1 MEGGKPLD
9 TARSSASQRAFLY
22 ALTVLSL
29 LATPVVSNAQT
40 SGAARDSTLAQ
51 IEHLFEQQQWPE
63 VVRTVEAL
71 SFQNADVDYYYGSA
85 LAQLGRWEEAR
96 GAFLHGGELQPR
108 DKRFPIELGGV
119 AYKQNRYREAAAWL
133 RDGLQI
139 DPNDSYANDFLATIY
154 FVQGNLEA
162 ALKYWNRINKP
173 FMEEV
178 HTGPELK
185 ISPVLLDHSFTFAP
199 LDVLRRTD
207 LLASDRR
214 LQGLGIFPTYH
225 LSLGARE
232 DKKFDV
238 NFQAQE
244 RNGAG
249 NGMWQS
255 LLSIFRGLP
264 YQTIYP
270 EYFNIGGH
278 AMNFSSLLRW
288 DAQKR
293 RVSASLS
300 SPLENNPKY
309 RYQLGLDLR
318 NENWDIRRSFT
329 GPAPLLGSLN
339 LRREAVE
346 GSITGFSSGRW
357 GWSTGAEFSHRDYRS
372 VFSEST
378 LTPSLLLAGYE
389 LKHLAEFNYQILRIP
404 EQRLLLQ
411 SKLSSQIGAIW
422 ANPRRTFE
430 KLQGQ
435 VSGEWFPQ
443 MQGDDYRM
451 RETLRAG
458 ATFGHPPFDELFML
472 GLERDNDLWMRAH
485 IGTRDGRKGSAPLGS
500 NYVLSNWEID
510 KRVYDNGIFNVKLS
524 PFLDTGR
531 INGSFGL
538 GSQKWLWDTGIQVK
552 AGVLGVGVTF
562 TYGKDLCSG
571 NNAFYVTT
579 TR

>member
-1 MEGGKPLD
+1 MD
-9 TARSSASQRAFLY
+9 TARSSASQRAFVY

-40 SGAARDSTLAQ
+40 SGAGHDSALAQ
-51 IEHLFEQQQWPE
+51 IEQLFEQQHWPE

-71 SFQNADVDYYYGSA
+71 SFRNADVDYYYGSA
-85 LAQLGRWEEAR
+85 FAQLGRWQEAR
-96 GAFLHGGELQPR
+96 GAFLHGRELQPR

-139 DPNDSYANDFLATIY
+139 DPNDSYASDFLATIY

-173 FMEEV
+173 FIEEI
-178 HTGPELK
+178 HTGRELK
-185 ISPVLLDHSFTFAP
+185 ISPALLDHSFAFAP
-199 LDVLRRTD
+199 LDVLRQTD
-207 LLASDRR
+207 LLTSDRR
-214 LQGLGIFPTYH
+214 LQGLGIFTSYH
-225 LSLGARE
+225 LSLVARE

-278 AMNFSSLLRW
+278 AMNFSSLVRW

-293 RVSASLS
+293 RVSASFS

-329 GPAPLLGSLN
+329 APAPLLGSLN
-339 LRREAVE
+339 LRREAVG
-346 GSITGFSSGRW
+346 GSIAGFNSGRW

-372 VFSEST
+372 VFSESP
-378 LTPSLLLAGYE
+378 LNPSLLLTGYE

-411 SKLSSQIGAIW
+411 SKLSSQIAAIW
-422 ANPRRTFE
+422 ANPRKTFE

-435 VSGEWFPQ
+435 VSGAWLPQ
-443 MQGDDYRM
+443 MRGNDYRI
-451 RETLRAG
+451 RETLSAG
-458 ATFGHPPFDELFML
+458 ATFGHAPFDELFML

-500 NYVLSNWEID
+500 NYILSNWEID

-531 INGSFGL
+531 INGPTGL
-538 GSQKWLWDTGIQVK
+538 GSQKWLSDTGIQVK
-552 AGVLGVGVTF
+552 ASVLGVGVTF
-562 TYGKDLCSG
+562 TYGKDLRSG